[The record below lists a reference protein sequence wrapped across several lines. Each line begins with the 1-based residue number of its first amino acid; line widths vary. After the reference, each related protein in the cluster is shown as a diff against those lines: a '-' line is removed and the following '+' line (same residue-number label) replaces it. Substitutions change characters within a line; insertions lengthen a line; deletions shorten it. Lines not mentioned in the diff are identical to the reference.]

1 MSENTERRY
10 LKWYNKVGYGSGDV
24 AGNVVYAFLSSFVMI
39 YLTDTVGLNPGIV
52 GTLIAVSKLFDGLTD
67 IFFGSMI
74 DKTHSKLGKARPWML
89 YGYIGCAITLVGIFA
104 IPMGMSEFA
113 KYAWF
118 FICYSLLN
126 AVFYTANN
134 IAYSALTSLVTKNS
148 AERVE
153 MGSYRFMF
161 AFATSLAIQSFTLL
175 AVSAL
180 GDTAEAWRTVAIV
193 YAIIG
198 LIVNTLSVF
207 SVKELPEEEFVDTTD
222 KAEIEKDEKYGLVE
236 AAKLLVSNKYYLM
249 ICVTYILQQIYGAMI
264 SMGTYYTA
272 HILGDKN
279 LFGVFSWAINI
290 PLIIALVFTPTLV
303 AKMHGMYKLNVGS
316 YALAT
321 VARALV
327 AVAGYTGSGDVKM
340 MLLFTAIA
348 ALGQGPWQGDMNAV
362 IASCSEYTWLTKHK
376 RVDGTMYS
384 CTSLG
389 VKLGGG
395 LGTAAKL
402 LVSNKYYLM
411 ICVTY
416 ILQQIYGAMISMGT
430 YYTAHI
436 LGDKNLFGVFSWA
449 INIPLII
456 ALVFT
461 PTLVAKMHGMY
472 KLNIGSYALATV
484 ARALVAVAGY
494 TGTGDVKMMLLFTA
508 IAALGQGPWQGDMN
522 AVIASCSEYTWLTK
536 HKRVDGTMYSCT
548 SLGVKLG
555 GGLGTAIT
563 GWLLAFSN
571 YDKALAVQPESCIN
585 MLKLMYLVI
594 PFVLDAIITF
604 ILSRMKVEEANDKI
618 RAEMKN

>member
-10 LKWYNKVGYGSGDV
+10 LKWYNKIGYGSGDV

-52 GTLIAVSKLFDGLTD
+52 GTLIAVSKLFDGITD

-113 KYAWF
+113 KY
-118 FICYSLLN
+118 
-126 AVFYTANN
+126 
-134 IAYSALTSLVTKNS
+134 S

-222 KAEIEKDEKYGLVE
+222 KAEIEKDEKYGLVG

-264 SMGTYYTA
+264 SMGTYYATY
-272 HILGDKN
+272 ILGNQN

-303 AKMHGMYKLNVGS
+303 AKWNGMYKLNVMS
-316 YALAT
+316 YTLAT
-321 VARALV
+321 ISRALV
-327 AVAGYTGSGDVKM
+327 AVAGYMGSGNVTL

-348 ALGQGPWQGDMNAV
+348 ALGQGPWQGDMNA
-362 IASCSEYTWLTKHK
+362 
-376 RVDGTMYS
+376 
-384 CTSLG
+384 
-389 VKLGGG
+389 
-395 LGTAAKL
+395 
-402 LVSNKYYLM
+402 
-411 ICVTY
+411 
-416 ILQQIYGAMISMGT
+416 
-430 YYTAHI
+430 
-436 LGDKNLFGVFSWA
+436 
-449 INIPLII
+449 
-456 ALVFT
+456 
-461 PTLVAKMHGMY
+461 
-472 KLNIGSYALATV
+472 
-484 ARALVAVAGY
+484 
-494 TGTGDVKMMLLFTA
+494 A
-508 IAALGQGPWQGDMN
+508 IAA
-522 AVIASCSEYTWLTK
+522 CSEYTWLTK

-563 GWLLAFSN
+563 GWLLAASHFDS
-571 YDKALAVQPESCIN
+571 ALTVQPDSCIN
-585 MLKLMYLVI
+585 MLKIMYLVI
-594 PFVLDAIITF
+594 PFALDAIITF
-604 ILSRMKVEEANDKI
+604 ILSHLKVEEANEKL
-618 RAEMKN
+618 RAAV

>member
-52 GTLIAVSKLFDGLTD
+52 GTLIAVSKLFDGITD

-89 YGYIGCAITLVGIFA
+89 YGYIGCAITLVGTFA

-118 FICYSLLN
+118 LICYTLLN

-134 IAYSALTSLVTKNS
+134 IAYSALTALVTKNS

-161 AFATSLAIQSFTLL
+161 AFATSLAIQSVTLL

-207 SVKELPEEEFVDTTD
+207 SVKELPEEEWVDTSD
-222 KAEIEKDEKYGLVE
+222 KAEIEKDEKYSLVE

-264 SMGTYYTA
+264 SMGTFYAA

-303 AKMHGMYKLNVGS
+303 AKMHGYVQTERRQLCPCYRS
-316 YALAT
+316 PC
-321 VARALV
+321 
-327 AVAGYTGSGDVKM
+327 AGCRGRLYWHRRCQDDAPLHGYCCTGSG
-340 MLLFTAIA
+340 
-348 ALGQGPWQGDMNAV
+348 P
-362 IASCSEYTWLTKHK
+362 
-376 RVDGTMYS
+376 
-384 CTSLG
+384 
-389 VKLGGG
+389 
-395 LGTAAKL
+395 
-402 LVSNKYYLM
+402 
-411 ICVTY
+411 
-416 ILQQIYGAMISMGT
+416 
-430 YYTAHI
+430 
-436 LGDKNLFGVFSWA
+436 
-449 INIPLII
+449 
-456 ALVFT
+456 
-461 PTLVAKMHGMY
+461 
-472 KLNIGSYALATV
+472 
-484 ARALVAVAGY
+484 VAGRHECRY
-494 TGTGDVKMMLLFTA
+494 RLLLRVHLADEAQARRRHDVLLHLARCQTGRRSRHRHHRL
-508 IAALGQGPWQGDMN
+508 AA
-522 AVIASCSEYTWLTK
+522 
-536 HKRVDGTMYSCT
+536 
-548 SLGVKLG
+548 GVQQL
-555 GGLGTAIT
+555 
-563 GWLLAFSN
+563 
-571 YDKALAVQPESCIN
+571 
-585 MLKLMYLVI
+585 
-594 PFVLDAIITF
+594 
-604 ILSRMKVEEANDKI
+604 R
-618 RAEMKN
+618 

>member
-118 FICYSLLN
+118 LICYTLLN

-134 IAYSALTSLVTKNS
+134 IAYSALTALVTKNS

-161 AFATSLAIQSFTLL
+161 AFATSLAIQSVTLL

-207 SVKELPEEEFVDTTD
+207 SVKELPEEELVDTSD
-222 KAEIEKDEKYGLVE
+222 NAEIEKDEKYSLVE
-236 AAKLLVSNKYYLM
+236 AAKLMVSNKYYLM

-321 VARALV
+321 VARARGRLYWHRRCQDD
-327 AVAGYTGSGDVKM
+327 APLHGYCCTGSG
-340 MLLFTAIA
+340 
-348 ALGQGPWQGDMNAV
+348 P
-362 IASCSEYTWLTKHK
+362 
-376 RVDGTMYS
+376 
-384 CTSLG
+384 
-389 VKLGGG
+389 
-395 LGTAAKL
+395 
-402 LVSNKYYLM
+402 
-411 ICVTY
+411 
-416 ILQQIYGAMISMGT
+416 
-430 YYTAHI
+430 
-436 LGDKNLFGVFSWA
+436 
-449 INIPLII
+449 
-456 ALVFT
+456 
-461 PTLVAKMHGMY
+461 
-472 KLNIGSYALATV
+472 
-484 ARALVAVAGY
+484 VAGRY
-494 TGTGDVKMMLLFTA
+494 ERRYRLLLRVHLADEAQARGRHDVLLHLA
-508 IAALGQGPWQGDMN
+508 RCQAGRRSRHRHHRLAAG
-522 AVIASCSEYTWLTK
+522 SK
-536 HKRVDGTMYSCT
+536 
-548 SLGVKLG
+548 
-555 GGLGTAIT
+555 
-563 GWLLAFSN
+563 
-571 YDKALAVQPESCIN
+571 
-585 MLKLMYLVI
+585 
-594 PFVLDAIITF
+594 PF
-604 ILSRMKVEEANDKI
+604 
-618 RAEMKN
+618 